1 MPRNG
6 EVVME
11 NVRRYRAIASLYRRT
26 AAFRPLQSASLLRQA
41 DEWEH
46 LAIAELEAYFT
57 LHDGAVC
64 DMQPKID
71 RRRDARW
78 EMVAAA

>member
-1 MPRNG
+1 MGANG
-6 EVVME
+6 KVVME

-26 AAFRPLQSASLLRQA
+26 AAFRPQQSCSLLLQA

-46 LAIAELEAYFT
+46 LAIAELEAYFN
-57 LHDGAVC
+57 LRDSAVC
-64 DMQPKID
+64 DLQPEV
-71 RRRDARW
+71 ARPSVAPW